1 MKVVI
6 HASEY
11 PPGPGGIGAHAW
23 NLARGL
29 HVRGF
34 GVHVIA
40 PQPGAERPEIEE
52 FNRTEP
58 YRITTV
64 PAVGPAW
71 LDGLGRARRLAVA
84 VVAARSGAEPVVV
97 VASGQRPLWVAA
109 LVAAPARAPWL
120 AVVHG
125 TELDSRVRWQR
136 ALTGWALR
144 RADMVVGVSRFTCG
158 FLPRYGVDPSRVHT
172 VPNGADPATFAPRPA
187 DDPTVT
193 ALRQRLHLGV
203 GPVLVTVGNVTE
215 RKGQDVV
222 IRALPRLLA
231 EWPDLRYV
239 AIGLP
244 TRGEALQR
252 LADDLGVGHAVR
264 FAGRLPQRELAAACS
279 LADVFVMTSRH
290 TADGDFEGF
299 GIAVVEA
306 ALCGT
311 PAVVSGG
318 SGLEEAV
325 ADGATG
331 LVVPQ
336 EDPEA
341 TAAAILALLSDRP
354 ALEAMGA
361 RALERAR
368 GEQTWDRRVSEYA
381 ALLESLG
388 RGPRRGSS

>member
-1 MKVVI
+1 MRVVI

-11 PPGPGGIGAHAW
+11 PPGPGGIGVHAW

-29 HVRGF
+29 HARGF
-34 GVHVIA
+34 PVQVIA
-40 PQPGAERPEIEE
+40 PQPGAGAQEVEE

-58 YRITTV
+58 YRIMTV

-71 LDGLGRARRLAVA
+71 LDGLGRVRRLVGT
-84 VVAARSGAEPVVV
+84 VREGRSRDGPVVV

-109 LVAAPARAPWL
+109 SAAGPCGAPWL

-144 RADMVVGVSRFTCG
+144 RADLVVGVSRFTCG
-158 FLPRYGVDPSRVHT
+158 FLPRYEVDAARVHT
-172 VPNGADPATFAPRPA
+172 IPNGADPEAFSPRAA
-187 DDPTVT
+187 DDSSVVG
-193 ALRQRLHLGV
+193 LRDRLRLGA
-203 GPVLVTVGNVTE
+203 GPVLLTVGNVTE

-231 EWPDLRYV
+231 EWPDLVYV
-239 AIGLP
+239 AVGLP
-244 TRGEALQR
+244 TRQEALQR
-252 LADDLGVGHAVR
+252 LADGLGVGHAVR
-264 FAGRLPQRELAAACS
+264 FAGRLPQQELAAACS

-290 TADGDFEGF
+290 TPEGDFEGF

-331 LVVPQ
+331 VVVPQ
-336 EDPEA
+336 DDPEA
-341 TAAAILALLSDRP
+341 TADAILGLLGDRA

-361 RALERAR
+361 RALDRAR
-368 GEQTWDRRVSEYA
+368 REQTWDRRVSEYA
-381 ALLESLG
+381 ALLGSLG
-388 RGPRRGSS
+388 GRGRGGAA